1 MSKFGTVIIP
11 LVGKLPFMRPV
22 ILVALSS
29 LALHGCALAQ
39 SDLATFE
46 VDVQSAFVWG
56 QDTPGGAKSWS
67 TKDPVTSAEIL
78 KLSHEGVEV
87 SSRMGFEKLYP
98 GAAVELISFT
108 TTIVNNT
115 QATLSVEPGGIS
127 VDGRLTSL
135 LSVVASRKNRKN
147 EFKNGAGTVDDGS
160 LHCFTSG
167 FLSSENFLSGIGP
180 QPTLVVAPG
189 GALAVSGVIEDPRH
203 YSMLCSVDG
212 CFPKGSIRYAIR
224 VGSHEYVFIWPGHSI
239 VNCGK

>member
-1 MSKFGTVIIP
+1 
-11 LVGKLPFMRPV
+11 MRPA
-22 ILVALSS
+22 ILAALSS

-39 SDLATFE
+39 SDLATFK
-46 VDVQSAFVWG
+46 VDVPSAFVWG
-56 QDTPGGAKSWS
+56 HDTPTGAKSWS

-98 GAAVELISFT
+98 QAAVELISFT

-115 QATLSVEPGGIS
+115 QATLSVESGGIS

-147 EFKNGAGTVDDGS
+147 EFENGAGTVESGS
-160 LHCFTSG
+160 LYCFTSG
-167 FLSSENFLSGIGP
+167 FLSSENFLSRIGP

-203 YSMLCSVDG
+203 YSMLCSLDG